1 MTGSETL
8 GVTIG
13 DEGADLSN
21 WRASPF
27 SRWAF
32 HYVDKVLPVAAIA
45 AGPQAMAL
53 PDALQPLDERVRLSV
68 GGRSLD
74 LAAVLQA
81 TATDG
86 IVVLQDGRVV
96 YERYFNGMT
105 QESPH
110 ILMSATKSVVGLIAG
125 ILQGQGALDVD
136 ALVSRYVPEIEGT
149 AYAEATV
156 RHLLD
161 MRTGVVLDGE
171 VLGAYTAASHW
182 DPVAEEAAR
191 PSFHEFFS
199 TMAAPHRPHGGAFSY
214 ISANTD
220 LLGWVL
226 ERAAGEPFAALA
238 SRLLWA
244 PMGAERGAL
253 ITTDRAGSP
262 RCTGGLCATVR
273 DFARL
278 GQLMVQQGQRD
289 GAAVVPL
296 GWVEDIGANG
306 DREAW
311 RTGEFGERFAP
322 LSRSMSYRSGWY
334 VVDGPPRML
343 FATGIHGQNLF
354 VDEASRL
361 VVAKV
366 SSQADRV
373 DERATGL
380 THMAVAAIRRC
391 LTG

>member
-1 MTGSETL
+1 M

-32 HYVDKVLPVAAIA
+32 HHVDKVLPVAAIA

-110 ILMSATKSVVGLIAG
+110 ILMSATKSVVGLVAG

-136 ALVSRYVPEIEGT
+136 ALVSRSVPEIEGT

-161 MRTGVVLDGE
+161 MRTGVVLDRE

-182 DPVAEEAAR
+182 GPGGGGGGAAELPR
-191 PSFHEFFS
+191 VLQHDGG
-199 TMAAPHRPHGGAFSY
+199 AAPAAWRDVQLHFGQHRSPGLGARAGGGGA
-214 ISANTD
+214 
-220 LLGWVL
+220 V
-226 ERAAGEPFAALA
+226 RRAGEPAALGA
-238 SRLLWA
+238 DGS
-244 PMGAERGAL
+244 GAERHHHPPTAPAR
-253 ITTDRAGSP
+253 RAAPAGCAP
-262 RCTGGLCATVR
+262 RCGTLRG
-273 DFARL
+273 
-278 GQLMVQQGQRD
+278 
-289 GAAVVPL
+289 
-296 GWVEDIGANG
+296 
-306 DREAW
+306 
-311 RTGEFGERFAP
+311 
-322 LSRSMSYRSGWY
+322 S
-334 VVDGPPRML
+334 
-343 FATGIHGQNLF
+343 
-354 VDEASRL
+354 AS
-361 VVAKV
+361 
-366 SSQADRV
+366 
-373 DERATGL
+373 
-380 THMAVAAIRRC
+380 
-391 LTG
+391 

>member
-1 MTGSETL
+1 M

-13 DEGADLSN
+13 HRGADLSN
-21 WRASPF
+21 WRESPF

-32 HYVDKVLPVAAIA
+32 HHVGEVVPVAAIA
-45 AGPQAMAL
+45 AGPEAMAL
-53 PDALQPLDERVRLSV
+53 PEAWRPLDEMVRLTV
-68 GGRSLD
+68 DGDSLD
-74 LAAVLQA
+74 LAGVLQA

-86 IVVLQDGRVV
+86 IVVLQDGRIV
-96 YERYFNGMT
+96 YERYCNGMT

-125 ILQGQGALDVD
+125 ILQEQGALDV
-136 ALVSRYVPEIEGT
+136 AAPASRYVPEIEAT
-149 AYAEATV
+149 AYAQATV
-156 RHLLD
+156 RQLLD
-161 MRTGVVLDGE
+161 MRTGVVLAGE
-171 VLGAYTAASHW
+171 VLAAYTAASHW
-182 DPVAEEAAR
+182 DPAPAGRAR

-226 ERAAGEPFAALA
+226 ARAAGEPFAALA

-244 PMGAERGAL
+244 PMGAERDAF
-253 ITTDRAGSP
+253 ITTDSAGSP
-262 RCTGGLCATVR
+262 RCTGGLCASVR
-273 DFARL
+273 DFARV
-278 GQLMVQQGQRD
+278 GQLMVQRGRRD

-296 GWVEDIGANG
+296 GWLEDIGANG

-334 VVDGPPRML
+334 VVHGPPRLL

-354 VDEASRL
+354 VDEANGL
-361 VVAKV
+361 VIAKV
-366 SSQADRV
+366 SSRASRV
-373 DERATGL
+373 DERAMVL

-391 LTG
+391 LTE

>member
-1 MTGSETL
+1 M
-8 GVTIG
+8 I
-13 DEGADLSN
+13 DHEGAELSN
-21 WRASPF
+21 WRQSPF

-32 HYVDKVLPVAAIA
+32 HHVAEVMPVAEIA
-45 AGPQAMAL
+45 AGTDVMAL
-53 PDALQPLDERVRLSV
+53 PEALQPLDEMVRLSV
-68 GGRSLD
+68 GGTSLD
-74 LAAVLQA
+74 LASVLRA

-86 IVVLQDGRVV
+86 IVVLHDGRIV
-96 YERYFNGMT
+96 YERSFNGMT
-105 QESPH
+105 PESPH

-136 ALVSRYVPEIEGT
+136 ALVSRYVPEIGGT
-149 AYAEATV
+149 AYDQATV

-161 MRTGVVLDGE
+161 MRTGVVLAGE
-171 VLGAYTAASHW
+171 VLALYTAASHW
-182 DPVAEEAAR
+182 DAVAVEAAR

-199 TMAAPHRPHGGAFSY
+199 TMAAPHAPHGGAFSY
-214 ISANTD
+214 VSANTD

-226 ERAAGEPFAALA
+226 ERAAGQPFAALA

-244 PMGAERGAL
+244 PMGAERDAC

-262 RCTGGLCATVR
+262 RCTGGMCATVR
-273 DFARL
+273 DFARV
-278 GQLMVQQGQRD
+278 GQLMVQGGRRD
-289 GAAVVPL
+289 GAAVVP
-296 GWVEDIGANG
+296 GDWVDDIGANG

-334 VVDGPPRML
+334 VVDGSSPML

-354 VDEASRL
+354 VDQANRL

-366 SSQADRV
+366 SSQEDRV
-373 DERATGL
+373 DERAMGL

-391 LTG
+391 LVG